1 MVAKQKVGKFMVG
14 KADETANFQ
23 QSYRSGNEVS
33 QMLEFIKSQL
43 SGMAHASSSAQ
54 NHVSQIGEKSE
65 KFEISKSPQTKRKG
79 SALEK
84 GKKSDNESLSSEE
97 EKTPSK
103 AGQLK
108 FLIYFHDLLYLYSF
122 IKKIPKKV
130 LLIN

>member
-1 MVAKQKVGKFMVG
+1 MVG